1 MAKKFDHTVLIV
13 DDEAQVGKA
22 LGRLMK
28 GVGAKYVYMESGQA
42 ALDRI
47 KSVSKPYSLILSDQR
62 MPQMEG
68 SVFLEKAKEI
78 APDTI
83 RYLITGYADVDAITD
98 AVNKGSIHRYI
109 AKPWDNRVLQEIVKT
124 GLEQHELI
132 MENHQLFALAKEQNS
147 KLYKINTDLKKSAAV
162 HQKAIIQKDKQIKEL
177 KNRLDKGF
185 ENRNYINEIEILL
198 KERRLLNKDKL
209 NSLYV
214 ATICELY
221 EQFQDIA
228 TRNGFE
234 MPDKIPAENIPGE

>member
-28 GVGAKYVYMESGQA
+28 GIGATYVYMESGQA
-42 ALDRI
+42 ALDYI
-47 KSVSKPYSLILSDQR
+47 KGVSKPFSLILSDQR

-83 RYLITGYADVDAITD
+83 RYLITGYADVDAVTD

-109 AKPWDNRVLQEIVKT
+109 GKPWDNRVLQETVKT

-132 MENHQLFALAKEQNS
+132 MENHRLFALAKEQNA
-147 KLYKINTDLKKSAAV
+147 KLYTLNQDLKKSAAV
-162 HQKAIIQKDKQIKEL
+162 HKKAILQKDKQIKEF
-177 KNRLDKGF
+177 KARLAKGF
-185 ENRNYINEIEILL
+185 ENRNYINEMEALL
-198 KERRLLNKDKL
+198 KENQLLKKDKL

-214 ATICELY
+214 AIIAELF

-228 TRNGFE
+228 NRNGFE
-234 MPDKIPAENIPGE
+234 MPEKIPGG

>member
-28 GVGAKYVYMESGQA
+28 AIGVKYVYMESGQA
-42 ALDRI
+42 ALDYI
-47 KSVSKPYSLILSDQR
+47 KGVSKPFSLILSDQR

-83 RYLITGYADVDAITD
+83 RYLITGYADVDAVTD

-109 AKPWDNRVLQEIVKT
+109 AKPWDNRVLQETVKT

-132 MENHQLFALAKEQNS
+132 MENHRLFALAKEQNA
-147 KLYKINTDLKKSAAV
+147 KLYTLNKDLKKSAAV
-162 HQKAIIQKDKQIKEL
+162 HKKAIIQKDKQVKEL
-177 KNRLDKGF
+177 KIRLDKGF
-185 ENRNYINEIEILL
+185 ENRDYINEMEA
-198 KERRLLNKDKL
+198 LLNESKLLEKEKL
-209 NSLYV
+209 NSLY
-214 ATICELY
+214 AAILSELY

-234 MPDKIPAENIPGE
+234 MPDTIPGG

>member
-28 GVGAKYVYMESGQA
+28 GIGAKYVYMESGQA
-42 ALDRI
+42 ALDYI
-47 KSVSKPYSLILSDQR
+47 KGASKPFSLILSDQR

-83 RYLITGYADVDAITD
+83 RYLITGYADVEAVTD

-109 AKPWDNRVLQEIVKT
+109 AKPWDNRVLQETVKT

-132 MENHQLFALAKEQNS
+132 MENHRLFALAKEQNA
-147 KLYKINTDLKKSAAV
+147 KLYTLNKDLKKSATV
-162 HQKAIIQKDKQIKEL
+162 HKKAIMQKEKQIKEL
-177 KNRLDKGF
+177 KARLTKGF
-185 ENRNYINEIEILL
+185 ENRNYINEIEALLQDSQLL
-198 KERRLLNKDKL
+198 KKDKL

-214 ATICELY
+214 AIVSELF

-234 MPDKIPAENIPGE
+234 MPENIPGG